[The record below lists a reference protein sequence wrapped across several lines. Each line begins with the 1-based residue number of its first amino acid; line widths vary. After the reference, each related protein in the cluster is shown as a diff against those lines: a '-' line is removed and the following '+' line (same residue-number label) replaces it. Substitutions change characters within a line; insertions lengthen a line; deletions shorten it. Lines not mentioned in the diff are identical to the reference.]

1 MACHLNVYF
10 LYTRNLPT
18 SFLDQRPHILAAS
31 ESSGGF
37 VKIQI
42 SWPTAAFLTL

>member
-1 MACHLNVYF
+1 MARHLNAYF

-18 SFLDQRPHILAAS
+18 SFLDQRPHILAAL

-42 SWPTAAFLTL
+42 AWPTQPF